1 MRTLITGGA
10 GFIGGH
16 LAERL
21 IADGHAVE
29 VLDDLSTGRRSNL
42 AAILDHPLFTF
53 TEGSVANDG
62 LVGEC
67 IARSDRVF
75 HLAAAV
81 GVQRVVDRPVET
93 ILTNVLGSEIVLRH
107 AAEQRKRILITSS
120 SEIYGKSEAVPFAE
134 TDDCVLGPPQSARW
148 SYATSKAVTESL
160 ATAYASRDSE
170 TIIARLFNTIGPRQV
185 GSYGM
190 VVPRFV
196 AAALAG
202 DPIRIFGDGT
212 QTRCFCHVADV
223 VDALVRLMDADAA
236 VGRVF
241 NIGSTEEVTIEQ
253 LADLILELTASASA
267 KQFTPY
273 AEAYGKAIDDMLRRV
288 PDLRA
293 IRKAIAWQ
301 PTSPLRETLR
311 QIIAS
316 YLRTP

>member
-21 IADGHAVE
+21 IADGHAVK

-42 AAILDHPLFTF
+42 AAILDHPMFTF
-53 TEGSVANDG
+53 TEGSVADDG

-67 IARSDRVF
+67 VARSDRIF

-93 ILTNVLGSEIVLRH
+93 ILTNVLGSKVVLRH
-107 AAEQRKRILITSS
+107 AAEQGRRILITSS

-134 TDDCVLGPPQSARW
+134 TDDCVLGPPQSVRW
-148 SYATSKAVTESL
+148 SYATSKAVAESL
-160 ATAYASRDSE
+160 AMAYASRGSE
-170 TIIARLFNTIGPRQV
+170 TIIARLFNTIGPRQS

-212 QTRCFCHVADV
+212 QTRCFCNVADV

-236 VGRVF
+236 TGGVF
-241 NIGSTEEVTIEQ
+241 NIGSTEEITIEQ
-253 LADLILELTASASA
+253 LADLILELTAGESV
-267 KQFTPY
+267 KQFVPY
-273 AEAYGKAIDDMLRRV
+273 AEAYGEAIDDMLRRV
-288 PDLRA
+288 PNLRA
-293 IRKAIAWQ
+293 IHETIAWR
-301 PTSPLRETLR
+301 PTHPLRETLLA
-311 QIIAS
+311 IIEFVK
-316 YLRTP
+316 